1 MKTIELYGKGI
12 VHTFQ
17 TLSKGK
23 FLGYF
28 LPALIMGLLLGY
40 YYFKMQAYKEAATS
54 TSSIPFIGGAI
65 SWTLGAFTGLID
77 GAVEFLFE
85 FIVLVCFSPFNSM
98 LSEKYDNYITGNQFD
113 GGFIRVIN
121 DILRAIFI
129 IIVAIFLQ
137 LAFMFGW
144 WILVKIIP
152 GLEPLTATVNFL
164 TGAFFF
170 GASLFDLTLERYGIG
185 TFASW
190 GYGFRRF
197 LAMIIGGTLF
207 SLMLKIPYAGIIL
220 APGLLTMVTT
230 YVYVYRENK
239 VGEPHIV
246 EEETE
251 E

>member
-1 MKTIELYGKGI
+1 MKTIELYAKGI
-12 VHTFQ
+12 VHTFE

-28 LPALIMGLLLGY
+28 VPALIMGLLLGY
-40 YYFKMQAYKEAATS
+40 YYFQMQEVKETANSAG
-54 TSSIPFIGGAI
+54 SIPLLGGAI
-65 SWTLGAFTGLID
+65 SWMLGQFAGLVDSI
-77 GAVEFLFE
+77 VEFLFE
-85 FIVLVCFSPFNSM
+85 FIVLVCFSPFNSL

-137 LAFMFGW
+137 MGFMFGW
-144 WILVKIIP
+144 WILTSIVP
-152 GLEPLTATVNFL
+152 QLESLTPYVNFI

-170 GASLFDLTLERYGIG
+170 GASLFDLTLERYGVG

-197 LAMIIGGTLF
+197 LAMIIAGTLF
-207 SLMLKIPYAGIIL
+207 SLLLKIPYAGIIL

-230 YVYVYRENK
+230 YVYVHRENK
-239 VGEPHIV
+239 VGEPHI
-246 EEETE
+246 EETAE
-251 E
+251 

>member
-12 VHTFQ
+12 VHTFE
-17 TLSKGK
+17 TLAKGK

-28 LPALIMGLLLGY
+28 VPALVMGLLLGY
-40 YYFKMQAYKEAATS
+40 YYFQMQEIKETANGAN
-54 TSSIPFIGGAI
+54 SIPLLGGAI
-65 SWTLGAFTGLID
+65 SWVFGQFTGLVDSI
-77 GAVEFLFE
+77 VEFLFE

-98 LSEKYDNYITGNQFD
+98 LSEKYDNYITGNKFD

-121 DILRAIFI
+121 DVLRAIFI

-137 LAFMFGW
+137 MVFMFGW
-144 WILVKIIP
+144 WILTSIVP
-152 GLEPLTATVNFL
+152 QLESLTPYVNFI

-185 TFASW
+185 TFATW

-197 LAMIIGGTLF
+197 LAMFIAGSLF
-207 SLMLKIPYAGIIL
+207 SLLLKIPYAGIIL

-239 VGEPHIV
+239 VGEPHID
-246 EEETE
+246 EE
-251 E
+251 